1 MGVVREIWYQ
11 TLNQQ
16 PWAADIVGRDR
27 EACKLYIG
35 HFLDHWAHEPGFFD
49 EDLERW
55 VDNFMRPGN
64 LQGGFD
70 WYLASAAP
78 ECR

>member
-1 MGVVREIWYQ
+1 
-11 TLNQQ
+11 
-16 PWAADIVGRDR
+16 
-27 EACKLYIG
+27 LYIG